1 MSFLYGE
8 GRYKPS
14 IKILKIETD
23 SIEFQLKNVDLSF
36 ANTLRRIIISEVPTM
51 AIDMVQVSENT
62 SPLFDEFIVHRLG
75 LIPLKSDDID
85 KYYFPLNCSCKEGCD
100 KCKVDFDLKVNCDE
114 NCKGDTLDVTAEDIN
129 PKKKEIKVVPVK
141 YDDPIVI
148 TKLKKGQ
155 SINMTLTAKKG
166 IGKMHAKWSPV
177 CTCILKQVPQ
187 VEILNIDGE
196 NFLNNLSS
204 EDKIKFYEACPSKVF
219 KYDKNKDEIIID
231 RHDKCI
237 YCEECLIKTQEFIK
251 KKDKEDYKKL
261 VEQKK
266 TEGLDEKAVHENK
279 GPSINYREVI
289 KIEPKPNEFLFR
301 VESTGA
307 LSPKKIIMEAFNIM
321 KSKFIEI
328 NNLLNEMEND
338 QGF

>member
-1 MSFLYGE
+1 M
-8 GRYKPS
+8 
-14 IKILKIETD
+14 
-23 SIEFQLKNVDLSF
+23 
-36 ANTLRRIIISEVPTM
+36 
-51 AIDMVQVSENT
+51 
-62 SPLFDEFIVHRLG
+62 
-75 LIPLKSDDID
+75 
-85 KYYFPLNCSCKEGCD
+85 
-100 KCKVDFDLKVNCDE
+100 
-114 NCKGDTLDVTAEDIN
+114 
-129 PKKKEIKVVPVK
+129 
-141 YDDPIVI
+141 
-148 TKLKKGQ
+148 
-155 SINMTLTAKKG
+155 
-166 IGKMHAKWSPV
+166 
-177 CTCILKQVPQ
+177 
-187 VEILNIDGE
+187 DGE

-237 YCEECLIKTQEFIK
+237 YCEEFLIKTQEFIN